1 MSLYYALKKE
11 LTVMFRNPQILVSI
25 VIVPILFVSLGGAL
39 RGALQTAE
47 QIYVEIVKQGIPVR
61 ILDSDPLTY
70 EILSVVNQSSPFLA
84 IPVTGENAD
93 EVLKQRGIL
102 VIIPEGFAESIR
114 TRRAAS
120 INASVTAGS
129 LSFGE
134 VTGKQGVVN
143 SFASA
148 LADAAKRIVAARYN
162 LSLEELSISVGSAV
176 DVSISGK
183 VVKFEDLG
191 RLITTLTT
199 VVYILSLIGALA
211 FQYGALSMA
220 QEKEEKTLELISVL
234 PVPRSVIGLAKT
246 ISVVILAVVESS
258 VFIASYIYYM
268 NTVAPATGELL
279 APLTSSPSATATLAG
294 TVFLAASVMA
304 VLGLALGA
312 FVRDARTAGIIATPV
327 IMVAIFGALAFQ
339 FVGIPVDMT
348 SLISL
353 SASAVLAP
361 IASIIIASFYG
372 APNTLY
378 VVAVLAGEFA
388 LALLLLGRALNSEK
402 MFTGFGLTSR
412 LRRSTSR

>member
-1 MSLYYALKKE
+1 
-11 LTVMFRNPQILVSI
+11 MFRNPQILVSI
-25 VIVPILFVSLGGAL
+25 VIVPILFVSLGGVL

-70 EILSVVNQSSPFLA
+70 EILNVVNQTSPFLA
-84 IPVTGENAD
+84 IPVTSENAG

-114 TRRAAS
+114 TRRIAS
-120 INASVTAGS
+120 INALVTAGS
-129 LSFGE
+129 LSLGE
-134 VTGKQGVVN
+134 VTGKQGVV
-143 SFASA
+143 SIFASA
-148 LADAAKRIVAARYN
+148 LADAAKRIVAAHYN
-162 LSLEELSISVGSAV
+162 LSLEELSITVGFAV
-176 DVSISGK
+176 EVSISGK
-183 VVKFEDLG
+183 VINFIDLNK
-191 RLITTLTT
+191 LITTLMTAA
-199 VVYILSLIGALA
+199 YILSLVGAFA

-234 PVPRSVIGLAKT
+234 PVPRSITGLAKT
-246 ISVVILAVVESS
+246 ISVVILAVVESAI
-258 VFIASYIYYM
+258 FIASYIYYM

-279 APLTSSPSATATLAG
+279 APLTSSPPATAALAG
-294 TVFLAASVMA
+294 TIFLAASVMA

-312 FVRDARTAGIIATPV
+312 FVRDARTAGIITGPV
-327 IMVAIFGALAFQ
+327 IMVAVVGAMVLQ
-339 FVGIPVDMT
+339 FAGIPVDMM

-378 VVAVLAGEFA
+378 VVAVLAAEFA

-402 MFTGFGLTSR
+402 MFTGFGLASR
-412 LRRSTSR
+412 LRRSTPR